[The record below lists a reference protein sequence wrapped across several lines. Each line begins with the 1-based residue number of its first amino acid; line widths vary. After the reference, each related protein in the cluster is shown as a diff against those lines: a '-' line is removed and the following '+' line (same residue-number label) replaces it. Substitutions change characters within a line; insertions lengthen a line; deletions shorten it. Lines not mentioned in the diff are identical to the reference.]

1 VSDRRALVPFA
12 VFSAGYFAHVGFI
25 NPYLPLWLQGMGHN
39 LLAIGL
45 LTALQPATRLF
56 APYAWGW
63 LSDHTG
69 HRVWLLRYC
78 ALAAGLA
85 SLLLWLELPLWA
97 LSAVLLLMFTHTS
110 AMIPLSETVL
120 AQVVSH
126 EGRLDMRRY
135 GRVRLW
141 GSAGFLL
148 TVLLAGAWFEQRGLS
163 AFPLW
168 VSGTLLAVVLST
180 WTLTDRR
187 DPRPAGQVRQRVWPV
202 LRQPPVAWFFLS
214 VFLHVLAH
222 VFVYTFFSLYLD
234 RLGYSKTV
242 IGLLWAASVV
252 MEIGWFY
259 TQGRWMRRLP
269 LNGWLQLAAAL
280 AVLRMGLTAGLADW
294 LWVLFLAQAL
304 HALTFAAH
312 HTACI
317 AFVQGHFPGDLRG
330 RGQALYA
337 VLGYGVSGVTGGVLG
352 GWLSQQAGLSA
363 VFWLAALVAAGAVW
377 AARRA
382 ARADTAVAAAQV
394 PG

>member
-1 VSDRRALVPFA
+1 MSERRALVPFA

-25 NPYLPLWLQGMGHN
+25 NPYLPLWLQGMGLN

-78 ALAAGLA
+78 ALMAGLT
-85 SLLLWLELPLWA
+85 SLLLWWPLPLWG
-97 LSAVLLLMFTHTS
+97 LVLVLLWMFIHTS

-148 TVLLAGAWFEQRGLS
+148 TVLLAGAWFEQRGMS
-163 AFPLW
+163 AFPFW

-180 WTLTDRR
+180 WTLADRHE
-187 DPRPAGQVRQRVWPV
+187 VRSADQQRQHAWPV

-222 VFVYTFFSLYLD
+222 VFVYSFFSLYLD

-259 TQGRWMRRLP
+259 TQGRWMRYLTLYR
-269 LNGWLQLAAAL
+269 WLQLAAGL
-280 AVLRMGLTAGLADW
+280 AVLRMALTAGAADW
-294 LWVLFLAQAL
+294 LWVLLVAQAL
-304 HALTFAAH
+304 HAVTFAAH
-312 HTACI
+312 HSACI

-337 VLGYGVSGVTGGVLG
+337 VLGYGVSGVIGSILG
-352 GWLSQQAGLSA
+352 GWLSQHAGLSA
-363 VFWLAALVAAGAVW
+363 VFWMATAVAAGAVW

-382 ARADTAVAAAQV
+382 AQADARLASPASA
-394 PG
+394 

>member
-1 VSDRRALVPFA
+1 MSDRRALVPFA

-25 NPYLPLWLQGMGHN
+25 NPYLPLWLQGMGLN

-45 LTALQPATRLF
+45 LGALQPATRLF

-78 ALAAGLA
+78 AFTAGLA
-85 SLLLWLELPLWA
+85 SLLLWMELPLWGLA
-97 LSAVLLLMFTHTS
+97 LALLLMFVHTS

-141 GSAGFLL
+141 GSAGFLV

-168 VSGTLLAVVLST
+168 VSGTLLAVVAST
-180 WTLTDRR
+180 WTLNDRR
-187 DPRPAGQVRQRVWPV
+187 EPRPADHVRLRVWPV
-202 LRQPPVAWFFLS
+202 LRQPAVAWFFLS
-214 VFLHVLAH
+214 VLLHVLAH
-222 VFVYTFFSLYLD
+222 IFVYSFFSLYLD

-252 MEIGWFY
+252 VEIAWFY
-259 TQGRWMRRLP
+259 TQGRWMGRLP
-269 LNGWLQLAAAL
+269 LHGWLQLAAAL
-280 AVLRMGLTAGLADW
+280 AVLRMALTAGAAQW
-294 LWVLFLAQAL
+294 LWVLFVAQAL
-304 HALTFAAH
+304 HAVTFAAH
-312 HTACI
+312 HSACI
-317 AFVQGHFPGDLRG
+317 AFVQNHFPGDLRG

-337 VLGYGVSGVTGGVLG
+337 VLGYGVSGVLGGVVG
-352 GWLSQQAGLSA
+352 GWLSQQLGLSA
-363 VFWLAALVAAGAVW
+363 VFWLATTVAAAAVW
-377 AARRA
+377 AVRQAAHADARQTQQA
-382 ARADTAVAAAQV
+382 
-394 PG
+394 